1 MKKIY
6 YLIFLIFIFSCT
18 TYQIKDQQS
27 TSKTI
32 TIDTTIKNDDNVDK
46 WIMKYKTS
54 LDSLMDLVIGFNKI
68 SMIKN
73 TPESNLG
80 NFVCDLILDF
90 INRELKDT
98 LEGLPCIVVLNN
110 GGFRSSLP
118 EGQISIRD
126 IYSVMPFDNTLT
138 LLKISGENMIKL
150 AQQIIEKGG
159 MPIGG
164 IEIIATATT
173 LKQTKINGNDISK
186 NQQYWVATSNFIAN
200 GGDNLIGL
208 MNPIK
213 RIDTPYLIRDI
224 IIEHYKLLTSQNK
237 AAYAEKDGRIRYE

>member
-1 MKKIY
+1 MFKKSVSY
-6 YLIFLIFIFSCT
+6 THLDVYKR
-18 TYQIKDQQS
+18 Q
-27 TSKTI
+27 
-32 TIDTTIKNDDNVDK
+32 
-46 WIMKYKTS
+46 MKYKTS

-126 IYSVMPFDNTLT
+126 IYSVMPFDTVSYTHLDVYKRQFAILAKLRN
-138 LLKISGENMIKL
+138 LKRNCEVRNLS
-150 AQQIIEKGG
+150 
-159 MPIGG
+159 
-164 IEIIATATT
+164 
-173 LKQTKINGNDISK
+173 S
-186 NQQYWVATSNFIAN
+186 
-200 GGDNLIGL
+200 LIGIMMTFQGFPKL
-208 MNPIK
+208 SIK
-213 RIDTPYLIRDI
+213 F
-224 IIEHYKLLTSQNK
+224 
-237 AAYAEKDGRIRYE
+237 